1 MSTLTRPAPAFAQR
15 PSTRSL
21 RAYAFIRRFN
31 RPVVAILAVGL
42 IAGYLRFMHLAY
54 PEHRVFDEYYY
65 TKSACI
71 LLGYSDQR
79 CDINSADERF
89 WRENEWD
96 TGAWVH
102 PPLGKWMIAFGE
114 LGFGTESLGW
124 RAAAAITGTATV
136 MLLAVIIQLLFAS
149 PIWTFT
155 GGLLLATESLNVVQ
169 SRTGTLDIFVAFWV
183 VVVFVFLLLDRR
195 WIEGRTPTPPS
206 REEPASWPDA
216 ASGPKPRLPAP
227 LWRPYRFAAGAAGGA
242 AMATKWAGLT
252 AFVTAIAL
260 SFLWEVMRRKRFGI
274 RSPIVNTITVES
286 FGFVLALLVTP
297 AIVYVATY
305 IPWFLHFGFD
315 ISRWAEI
322 QQKAYEFHRDLR
334 PLNEQGQPWHA
345 YFSPAWKWILLA
357 RPVYYYGEFTD
368 GIRQVIYAQGNPAI
382 FWGSVLAIP
391 YVAYAWWRKRDWR
404 AGFVIVTIA
413 GLYLP
418 WFLVSRPQFFFYATP
433 LSPFFVLACVYALRD
448 LSEMHVAGSRSRP
461 YLPFVVGFVAA
472 SVILFIWFWP
482 ILTAAPLTE
491 AEFKLRYWFTSWA

>member
-1 MSTLTRPAPAFAQR
+1 MSTLTRQAPPFAPR
-15 PSTRSL
+15 APTPSL
-21 RAYAFIRRFN
+21 RAYAFIKRFN
-31 RPVVAILAVGL
+31 RPVVAVLAVGL

-102 PPLGKWMIAFGE
+102 PPLGKWMIAAGE
-114 LGFGTESLGW
+114 AMFGTESMGW
-124 RAAAAITGTATV
+124 RAGAAAAGTATV

-155 GGLLLATESLNVVQ
+155 GGLLLATESLNLVQ

-183 VVVFVFLLLDRR
+183 VLVFVFLLLDRR
-195 WIEGRTPTPPS
+195 WIEDRTPTPPTEDDVGGEAPS
-206 REEPASWPDA
+206 KR
-216 ASGPKPRLPAP
+216 KPRLPTP

-252 AFVTAIAL
+252 AFVTAIVL
-260 SFLWEVMRRKRFGI
+260 GFLWEVMRRKRFGV
-274 RSPIVNTITVES
+274 RSPVTTAITTEG

-297 AIVYVATY
+297 AVVYFATY
-305 IPWFLHFGFD
+305 IPWFMHFGWD
-315 ISRWAEI
+315 LQRWAEM
-322 QQKAYEFHRDLR
+322 QGKAARFHADLK

-345 YFSPAWKWILLA
+345 YFSPAWKWIFLG
-357 RPVYYYGEFTD
+357 RPIYYYGAFSSD
-368 GIRQVIYAQGNPAI
+368 GVRQVIYAQGNPAI
-382 FWGSVLAIP
+382 FWGSLVAIP
-391 YVAYAWWRKRDWR
+391 YVAYAWWRKHDWR
-404 AGFVIVTIA
+404 AGFIVVTIV

-418 WFLVSRPQFFFYATP
+418 WFLVSRPQFLFYATP
-433 LSPFFVLACVYALRD
+433 ITPFFVLACVYALRD

-461 YLPFVVGFVAA
+461 YLPLVVGFVAA

-491 AEFKLRYWFTSWA
+491 AEFKLRIWFTSWA